1 MRPAGASD
9 GSPVPAPRSALRGGA
24 ATIRRVSDEQ
34 STTTRKP
41 FDDGATSD
49 AAPDREELTWELF
62 GQAERE
68 LSAQIV
74 ASGWIPDL
82 IIAIARGGLIPAGAI
97 GYAIGIKAMGAMNVE
112 FYTGIGETLEEPV
125 ILPPL
130 MDASELPGKKVL
142 VVDDVA
148 DSGKTLKMV
157 MELLQHQGLALGG
170 ESVPVDARSA
180 VIYRKPR
187 SVFEPDYCW
196 RETDK
201 WINFPWSVLPVITP
215 ASVAAQTGAPVAEAD
230 QEAADQADARTQD

>member
-1 MRPAGASD
+1 MEAKAPGA
-9 GSPVPAPRSALRGGA
+9 PV
-24 ATIRRVSDEQ
+24 TIGRVSDEQ
-34 STTTRKP
+34 STPAPVPSEHPGPRQP
-41 FDDGATSD
+41 FDDGATS
-49 AAPDREELTWELF
+49 AESPDREELTWELF
-62 GQAERE
+62 GTAERE

-74 ASGWIPDL
+74 RSGWMPDL

-112 FYTGIGETLEEPV
+112 FYTGVGQTLEEPV

-148 DSGKTLKMV
+148 DSGKTLKLV
-157 MELLQHQGLALGG
+157 MEMLTSQGLDVGG
-170 ESVPVDARSA
+170 EVVRVDARSA

-196 RETDK
+196 RVTDR

-215 ASVAAQTGAPVAEAD
+215 ESLDGAAD
-230 QEAADQADARTQD
+230 QEATDLLDGVAGA

>member
-1 MRPAGASD
+1 MLTTFSSSHSSRPSVCGCDRVRGPEVLTWSQPHTFDAGRLGRVTDANATAS
-9 GSPVPAPRSALRGGA
+9 R
-24 ATIRRVSDEQ
+24 T
-34 STTTRKP
+34 P
-41 FDDGATSD
+41 FDDGATSE

-74 ASGWIPDL
+74 ASGWMPDL

-97 GYAIGIKAMGAMNVE
+97 GYAIGVKAMGSMNVE

-130 MDASELPGKKVL
+130 MDASELPGKRVL

-157 MELLQHQGLALGG
+157 MELLRHQGLDLGG
-170 ESVPVDARSA
+170 ENVQVDARSA

-215 ASVAAQTGAPVAEAD
+215 ESLQG
-230 QEAADQADARTQD
+230 

>member
-1 MRPAGASD
+1 MTDANATAS
-9 GSPVPAPRSALRGGA
+9 R
-24 ATIRRVSDEQ
+24 T
-34 STTTRKP
+34 P
-41 FDDGATSD
+41 FDDGATSE

-74 ASGWIPDL
+74 ASGWMPDL

-97 GYAIGIKAMGAMNVE
+97 GYAIGVKAMGSMNVE

-130 MDASELPGKKVL
+130 MDASELPGKRVL

-157 MELLQHQGLALGG
+157 MELLRHQGLDLGG
-170 ESVPVDARSA
+170 GTSRSTRAR
-180 VIYRKPR
+180 P
-187 SVFEPDYCW
+187 
-196 RETDK
+196 
-201 WINFPWSVLPVITP
+201 
-215 ASVAAQTGAPVAEAD
+215 
-230 QEAADQADARTQD
+230 